1 MMNKFELG
9 AEGVGDVPDYLA
21 QDGLELAVLYF
32 AENDLDPAE
41 CYAAYKQSP
50 DSELGKAWYTAET
63 EANRAIQG
71 NKKYDNSMIVLV
83 NELAL

>member
-21 QDGLELAVLYF
+21 QEGLELAVLYF
-32 AENDLDPAE
+32 EKNGLDPAE
-41 CYAAYKQSP
+41 CYVAYKQAP
-50 DSELGKAWYTAET
+50 DSELGQAWYVAET
-63 EANRAIQG
+63 EANRVIQG

-83 NELAL
+83 NELA

>member
-21 QDGLELAVLYF
+21 QEGLELAVLYF
-32 AENDLDPAE
+32 EENDLDAAE
-41 CYAAYKQSP
+41 CYVAFKQAP
-50 DSELGKAWYTAET
+50 DSELGQAWYAAET
-63 EANRAIQG
+63 EANRVIQG

-83 NELAL
+83 NELA

>member
-21 QDGLELAVLYF
+21 QEGLELAVLYF
-32 AENDLDPAE
+32 EENDVDPAA
-41 CYAAYKQSP
+41 CYAAYKQAP
-50 DSELGKAWYTAET
+50 DSELGQAWYAAET
-63 EANRAIQG
+63 EANRVIQG

-83 NELAL
+83 NELA